1 MSPRYPCENKSRCPH
16 AVLIGLRSDCST
28 PMGVAAS
35 TRPLCSASGG
45 VAVVRV
51 DRQPRASGRTSAFR
65 GSGGPCRRCRSSSK
79 GGIGLSRS
87 RASTRLEGPVL
98 RQQTER
104 LVPFLS
110 HAQRAIAGR
119 RIRERVRGAAS
130 GGILSDRAAW
140 RRSTGVGR
148 SCVSGRLRSCW
159 IFALARLMVVGMA
172 FPTLLLTARWTVGAT
187 LRGGRAWRCRP
198 RRTRWRPCCWRPGRS
213 DR

>member
-35 TRPLCSASGG
+35 TRPLCSASGS

-79 GGIGLSRS
+79 GAIGLSRS

-98 RQQTER
+98 RQQNER

-119 RIRERVRGAAS
+119 RIRERVRGSAS
-130 GGILSDRAAW
+130 GGILPRGRGLSTKH
-140 RRSTGVGR
+140 RSRSLLCERPTPVLLDLRLGSADVGR
-148 SCVSGRLRSCW
+148 DCFPHSFGYGQMDRRCHASRWSSVALPPSANTLAPVLLASGK
-159 IFALARLMVVGMA
+159 I
-172 FPTLLLTARWTVGAT
+172 
-187 LRGGRAWRCRP
+187 
-198 RRTRWRPCCWRPGRS
+198 
-213 DR
+213 